1 MLKINNKQ
9 RLINTL
15 NKKREVFYNSFID
28 NFSSE
33 YINNFVKKN
42 NLIHEELENQETKYF
57 CLGFLTFLLGI
68 FTTFI
73 LAYSGMGRLDVSV
86 LIFVFSLSITGILCN
101 YSYFFEPE
109 TKIINEWVLEE
120 KNIMKIKEKIFEDTA
135 IDKEVMEFFI
145 NTYSKKELVDLLMQ
159 KESLTYKDIY
169 RYINNEENR
178 KIVNK
183 KENILLEAI
192 DCLEEKIA

>member
-15 NKKREVFYNSFID
+15 NKKRDVFYNSFID

-183 KENILLEAI
+183 KENNLLEAI